1 MTDKKSE
8 FAGASAY
15 YHPIDKPGGGGL
27 QTFRKSIGIQV
38 NYAESGTAQLSLE
51 VDDFHLQSL
60 GSVHGGVYATLID
73 SAIAHAVRTG
83 RVDSQAG
90 MTTEL
95 TVSFLKR
102 VTRGS
107 LRAVAKVE
115 HLGQRIMIGSCDV
128 FDDTGKRVAMGKATF
143 YVATTGG
150 V

>member
-1 MTDKKSE
+1 MTDRKSE
-8 FAGASAY
+8 FAGAPY
-15 YHPIDKPGGGGL
+15 PIGKPVDEGP

-38 NYAESGTAQLSLE
+38 DYADSGTAQLSMA

-73 SAIAHAVRTG
+73 STIAHAVRTG
-83 RVDSQAG
+83 RADSQAG

-95 TVSFLKR
+95 TVNFLKR

-115 HLGQRIMIGSCDV
+115 HLGQRLMIGSCDV
-128 FDDTGKRVAMGKATF
+128 FDDSGKRVAMGKATF
-143 YVATTGG
+143 YVATTSG

>member
-8 FAGASAY
+8 FAGAS
-15 YHPIDKPGGGGL
+15 YHPIDKPGNRGAK
-27 QTFRKSIGIQV
+27 TFRKSIGIQV
-38 NYAESGTAQLSLE
+38 DYAESGTAQLSLE

-83 RVDSQAG
+83 RADSQSG

-95 TVSFLKR
+95 TVNFLKR

-115 HLGQRIMIGSCDV
+115 YLGQRLMIGSCDV
-128 FDDTGKRVAMGKATF
+128 FDDSGKRVAMGKATF